1 MRRMVDETD
10 DSFELALLRSAK
22 GDAAPSDSAEKAAIA
37 LAGAVIL
44 GVAASS
50 TAAATATATGTAK
63 AAKASALAGKLG
75 VIAIWK
81 WIGLGVIVGSAVTMS
96 AEHVV
101 RHADPS
107 AHRVA
112 TAEPPSNPITSSNP
126 SRLPE
131 LLEGQGEGPPAVV
144 ELSPPVPIAPI
155 ASAPIRAPHVEAPP
169 PSAAAIS
176 AEIAALAAPPA
187 IAPSASAVPVSVPAP
202 NASALA
208 LEVASL
214 DRARRA
220 LAAKDPAEAIRL
232 LDVYEREVPVR
243 VLGPE
248 AQVLRIEAVAARGDR
263 AEAKRLG
270 EQFLI
275 VYPRD
280 PHADRVRRLLATM
293 SNL

>member
-1 MRRMVDETD
+1 MKRMLAESD
-10 DSFELALLRSAK
+10 DAFELALLRSAK
-22 GDAAPSDSAEKAAIA
+22 MDAAPSDSAEKAALALGATLTVAIA
-37 LAGAVIL
+37 VS
-44 GVAASS
+44 AASS
-50 TAAATATATGTAK
+50 TAAASGTSK
-63 AAKASALAGKLG
+63 GAAAAGKLG
-75 VIAIWK
+75 AIAVWK
-81 WIGLGVIVGSAVTMS
+81 WIGLGIIVGSTVTMGT
-96 AEHVV
+96 EHVV
-101 RHADPS
+101 RHADP
-107 AHRVA
+107 A
-112 TAEPPSNPITSSNP
+112 SNP
-126 SRLPE
+126 SHR
-131 LLEGQGEGPPAVV
+131 EGQGEGTIAPTRAEAIAPPPPAAVAIP
-144 ELSPPVPIAPI
+144 EIIEPAPVAAL
-155 ASAPIRAPHVEAPP
+155 ASTPSARPARVEAPP

-176 AEIAALAAPPA
+176 AEIAAISAPPVA
-187 IAPSASAVPVSVPAP
+187 SASAPAVTIAAP

-208 LEVASL
+208 TEVVAL

-232 LDVYEREVPVR
+232 LDVYERDVPVR

-270 EQFLI
+270 EQFLL

>member
-1 MRRMVDETD
+1 MKRMLDETGD
-10 DSFELALLRSAK
+10 AFELALLRSAK
-22 GDAAPSDSAEKAAIA
+22 ADVAPSDSAEKAAIA
-37 LAGAVIL
+37 LAGAVTL

-50 TAAATATATGTAK
+50 TAAATATGTAK
-63 AAKASALAGKLG
+63 AAKAGALAGKLG

-81 WIGLGVIVGSAVTMS
+81 WIGLGVIVGSAVTMGT
-96 AEHVV
+96 EHVV
-101 RHADPS
+101 RHSEPS
-107 AHRVA
+107 AERVA
-112 TAEPPSNPITSSNP
+112 MTEPSNPSNP
-126 SRLPE
+126 SSVV
-131 LLEGQGEGPPAVV
+131 AVTKPSNPSQPII
-144 ELSPPVPIAPI
+144 EPPPVAIPEVAAP
-155 ASAPIRAPHVEAPP
+155 AAAPAPIRAARIEAPP

-176 AEIAALAAPPA
+176 AEIAAISAPPV
-187 IAPSASAVPVSVPAP
+187 IAASASATAVPAP

-208 LEVASL
+208 LEVVSL

-270 EQFLI
+270 AQFLL

-280 PHADRVRRLLATM
+280 PHADRVRRLLTTM